1 VNVSRQFFRKKGVKV
16 DLEFSWGSTEAKP
29 PVLAD
34 AIVELTE
41 TGSSLRANNLRI
53 VEDVLVSRTK
63 LIANPAAWKSAWKRE
78 KIETINLLLQAAL
91 AAEDKVGLKMNLRR
105 ASLPKIMKI
114 LPAMHTPTVSPLAD
128 AGWIAIEV
136 IIDERVVR
144 HILPALKRAGAS
156 GIVEY
161 PLNKLVL

>member
-1 VNVSRQFFRKKGVKV
+1 VKV

-41 TGSSLRANNLRI
+41 TGSSLRANSLRI
-53 VEDVLVSRTK
+53 VEDVLISRTK
-63 LIANPAAWKSAWKRE
+63 LIANPGSWKNAWKRE

-91 AAEDKVGLKMNLRR
+91 AAEDKVGLKMNLPCT
-105 ASLPKIMKI
+105 ALAKVGKI

-128 AGWIAIEV
+128 EGWVAIEV